1 MVTVRPMQIFDEARV
16 RTLLRFDTLIP
27 AMERALTDLSAG
39 RVQQPLRS
47 IIPVTAHAGLFGLM
61 PAVYGDVLGAKLVV
75 VYPGNAA
82 RGLHTHLAT
91 VHLFRATTGE
101 PLATLDG
108 RLITEMRTAAVS
120 AVATRLLS
128 RPDAHV
134 LAILGS
140 GVQARSH
147 VTALRLVRAFDE
159 IRIWSPTTAH
169 AQQFATEVGG
179 VAMPA
184 EAAVRGADVVV
195 TVTGSGEPVLRG
207 AWLAEGAHVNAVG
220 AVGPTRREL
229 DEDAMRGA
237 VVVESREAALA
248 ESGDILLAN
257 APIYA
262 ELGELLAGTKP
273 LPRARHTVFKSLGQ
287 AVEDLAAARLVYD
300 AANSD

>member
-1 MVTVRPMQIFDEARV
+1 MLCAHRLIFRQ
-16 RTLLRFDTLIP
+16 
-27 AMERALTDLSAG
+27 MC
-39 RVQQPLRS
+39 
-47 IIPVTAHAGLFGLM
+47 
-61 PAVYGDVLGAKLVV
+61 
-75 VYPGNAA
+75 
-82 RGLHTHLAT
+82 GLHTHLAT

-159 IRIWSPTTAH
+159 IRVWSPTTAH
-169 AQQFATEVGG
+169 AQQCARDVGG

-184 EAAVRGADVVV
+184 EDAVRGADVVV

-229 DEDAMRGA
+229 DDDAMRGA

-248 ESGDILLAN
+248 ESGDILMAK

-287 AVEDLAAARLVYD
+287 AVEDLAAAQLVYD
-300 AANSD
+300 AANGD